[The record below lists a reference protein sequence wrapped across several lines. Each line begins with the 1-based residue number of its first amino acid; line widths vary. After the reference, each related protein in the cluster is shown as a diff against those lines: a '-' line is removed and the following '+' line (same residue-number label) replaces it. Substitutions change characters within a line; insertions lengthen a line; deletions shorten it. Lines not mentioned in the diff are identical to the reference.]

1 MKNTMLNI
9 VKKYGAPCLMMA
21 FCLLV
26 LPTHAYAK
34 DLDLFGVNDLLQD
47 VVDTLTGT
55 TGRLI
60 SAIAVVF
67 FGVMYMFGE
76 HGSFARKAFALI
88 IGIILITNALAFVL
102 MVGKH

>member
-9 VKKYGAPCLMMA
+9 VKKYSVPCLMMA

-55 TGRLI
+55 TGRFSNCCCI
-60 SAIAVVF
+60 FRRYVYVW
-67 FGVMYMFGE
+67 
-76 HGSFARKAFALI
+76 
-88 IGIILITNALAFVL
+88 
-102 MVGKH
+102 